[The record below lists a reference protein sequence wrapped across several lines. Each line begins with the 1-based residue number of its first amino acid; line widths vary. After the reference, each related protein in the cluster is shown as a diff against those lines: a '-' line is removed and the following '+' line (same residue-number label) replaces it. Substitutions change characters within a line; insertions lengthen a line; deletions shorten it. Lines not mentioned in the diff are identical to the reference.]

1 NVAATNG
8 AFFKFGN
15 FDQSQNNV
23 IPAMRNET
31 LYTFTINDTN
41 LFNQPNNTFP
51 FPTIPA
57 NFLIVL
63 IVLLFGIVAAGLWRN
78 FRGQRT
84 ISAFDLSEET
94 KTKRAEIAAVLGDSL
109 SQLEQGGDYRGIIL
123 DCYRKISQII
133 EIKAAFDGGPATPRE
148 FKQIAAER
156 LQLKSRYLSEVTV
169 LFERARYSQHEITKE
184 EADAAMDCF
193 SKLRAELLPE

>member
-1 NVAATNG
+1 MDEPGDSDDRQNPRPLTKLLLISLVLIVFPFLILTAFYSSQNVAATNG
-8 AFFKFGN
+8 AIFKFGN

-31 LYTFTINDTN
+31 LYTFTVNDTS
-41 LFNQPNNTFP
+41 LFNQPNNSFP

-84 ISAFDLSEET
+84 ITAFDLSEET
-94 KTKRAEIAAVLGDSL
+94 KTKRAEIAAILGDSL
-109 SQLEQGGDYRGIIL
+109 SQLEQGGDYRGLIL
-123 DCYRKISQII
+123 DCYRKI
-133 EIKAAFDGGPATPRE
+133 
-148 FKQIAAER
+148 
-156 LQLKSRYLSEVTV
+156 
-169 LFERARYSQHEITKE
+169 
-184 EADAAMDCF
+184 
-193 SKLRAELLPE
+193 